1 MVDDFHVW
9 CPLVFAPTEGF
20 LVNSQRTLIERF
32 GLGVAALGDVK
43 GGQIVERQ
51 GHIGMIGAE
60 RLLADR
66 QRALVER
73 LGLGVAALG

>member
-1 MVDDFHVW
+1 MGHIGMIGAERLLLDREAA
-9 CPLVFAPTEGF
+9 LV
-20 LVNSQRTLIERF
+20 ERF